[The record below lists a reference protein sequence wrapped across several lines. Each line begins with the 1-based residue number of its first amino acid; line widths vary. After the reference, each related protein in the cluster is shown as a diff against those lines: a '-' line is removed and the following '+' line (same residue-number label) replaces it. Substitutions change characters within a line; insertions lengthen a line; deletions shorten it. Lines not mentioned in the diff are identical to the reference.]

1 MKGLTDMAL
10 GTAAETVVRRLVG
23 QRPSRFRALVVS
35 AGAGTGTG
43 TLTYKVLRADAE
55 DDGSGSGGDE
65 D

>member
-35 AGAGTGTG
+35 AGAGIGTG
-43 TLTYKVLRADAE
+43 TLTYKVLRSGSG
-55 DDGSGSGGDE
+55 DDGSGGDE

>member
-1 MKGLTDMAL
+1 
-10 GTAAETVVRRLVG
+10 VG

-35 AGAGTGTG
+35 AGAGIGTG
-43 TLTYKVLRADAE
+43 TLTYKVLRSGAQ